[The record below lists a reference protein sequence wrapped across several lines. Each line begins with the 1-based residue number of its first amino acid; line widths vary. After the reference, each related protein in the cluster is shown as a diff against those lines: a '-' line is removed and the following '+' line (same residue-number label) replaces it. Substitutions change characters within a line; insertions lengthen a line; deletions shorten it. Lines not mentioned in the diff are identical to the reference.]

1 MAVERGED
9 MDDGIGLDDVVVACS
24 SLYLAVVEVE
34 MLLPWAYW
42 QSHTDRY
49 WLPKSWWKY

>member
-1 MAVERGED
+1 MAVEGGGD

-24 SLYLAVVEVE
+24 SLYLAVVEV
-34 MLLPWAYW
+34 MLLLPWAYG